1 MLRKGSFIAFLLL
14 FYFCSIAQESI
25 KSTNSGQISG
35 TVLDAET
42 LKPIEYATISIF
54 KKDQVK
60 LVTGS
65 ITNGQGSFTL
75 KELAAEKYT
84 LKIEAVGY
92 KSLSFDSLLI
102 DQTHLKIN
110 IGKLKMQTSV
120 VQLQTINISGNK
132 KLIENKIDKMVF
144 NAENDISSQGGVA
157 TDMLKKIPMVSVDID
172 GNVSLGGSG
181 GIRFLINGKPSI
193 AYGSSINDVLQA
205 IPASEISKIE
215 VITSPGAKYDAE
227 GLGGIINIILK
238 HSRARGYNA
247 SINGSVGTR
256 IENGSINA
264 NVRDKNFGI
273 NFFMSKNANLLA
285 ATPKTIDRVTQDVAN
300 QTTMIMDQNGS
311 SDVKRHGGNAGVN
324 LDWTFKK
331 KNSFTASFTR
341 NNYQSISSGANDQ
354 KFTTNMSN
362 GSLLSQYMIHS
373 LSEGN
378 WGGSGSNISA
388 NYKRTFTKE
397 DREFEILFNTGTNN
411 NHSTSKAMQ
420 YAVLTN
426 TLNFGSVSFNKPS
439 DRVYEFQMD
448 YGEPLN
454 KALKLNVGG
463 KYSGIHINSLSNVS
477 TANTKTPLSPNPY
490 LSNSL
495 DYKQGVS
502 ALYAELEFSLTKKTD
517 MKIGGRHEHTD
528 ISAEYH
534 SIQAQQIK
542 PVYDNFVPS
551 LFMMHKIDDDRNIK
565 LNYTRRLRRPGT
577 EELNPIVNV
586 SDPKNM
592 FLGNPFLLPQYGN
605 RIELSYNQQIKDKGS
620 FMFQL
625 FYRGSKRDIQP
636 YVKYYPSYKVGD
648 STYYNVN
655 VSRSENIGFEE
666 NWGVNIYADLKVND
680 KLSFRPNV
688 FYYYRRILNSI
699 DSKYNA
705 YSNNFRSTINITYKF
720 NKNLFSELFGNFNSA
735 RNEIQGKYPSFSSYS
750 LAFKRPFN
758 NKKGSIGLVANNPF
772 GLYIKQ
778 GTIISGP
785 NFNSSII
792 RYIPSRSFGISFSW
806 RFGKLEFK
814 KDKKSEDGGSNDE
827 SNNG

>member
-14 FYFCSIAQESI
+14 FQLCSIAQDPI
-25 KSTNSGQISG
+25 KSITSGQING

-42 LKPIEYATISIF
+42 LKPVEYATISIIR
-54 KKDQVK
+54 KNSAKIVS
-60 LVTGS
+60 GS
-65 ITNGQGSFTL
+65 ISNTQGSFII
-75 KELAAEKYT
+75 KDLAVEQYS

-92 KSLSFDSLLI
+92 KSLSLDSILI
-102 DQTHLKIN
+102 DQNHLKVN
-110 IGKLKMQTSV
+110 LGKLKLQTSI
-120 VQLQTINISGNK
+120 VQLQTINISGAK

-157 TDMLKKIPMVSVDID
+157 TDMLRKIPMVSVDID

-238 HSRARGYNA
+238 HNRARGYNA
-247 SINGSVGTR
+247 SINGSIGTR

-264 NVRDKNFGI
+264 NLRDKNFGI

-285 ATPKTIDRVTQDVAN
+285 ATPKTIDRVTQDLAN
-300 QTTMIMDQNGS
+300 QTTMIMDQDGS
-311 SDVKRHGGNAGVN
+311 SDVKRHGGNAGIN

-331 KNSFTASFTR
+331 KNSFTASYTR
-341 NNYQSISSGANDQ
+341 SNYLSISSGANDQ
-354 KFTTNMSN
+354 QFTTNMAN
-362 GSLLSQYMIHS
+362 GVLLSQTMIHS

-378 WGGSGSNISA
+378 WGGNGSNVSA
-388 NYKRTFTKE
+388 NYKRDFTKE
-397 DREFEILFNTGTNN
+397 DREFQIMFNTGTNN
-411 NHSTSKAMQ
+411 NHSSSTAMQ
-420 YAVLTN
+420 YAVQSN
-426 TLNFGSVSFNKPS
+426 TLNFGSVSINKPS
-439 DRVYEFQMD
+439 DRVYEFQID
-448 YGEPLN
+448 YGEPLS

-463 KYSGIHINSLSNVS
+463 KYSGIHINSLSEVS
-477 TANTKTPLSPNPY
+477 TANAKTKLSINPY

-495 DYKQGVS
+495 DYKQEVS
-502 ALYAELEFSLTKKTD
+502 ALYAELEFSLTRKTD
-517 MKIGGRHEHTD
+517 MKIGGRQEHTD
-528 ISAEYH
+528 INAAYH
-534 SIQAQQIK
+534 SVQGQQIK

-551 LFMMHKIDDDRNIK
+551 LFLMHKIDDDRNIK
-565 LNYTRRLRRPGT
+565 LNFTRRLRRPGT

-592 FLGNPFLLPQYGN
+592 QMGNPFLLPQYGN
-605 RIELSYNQQIKDKGS
+605 RIELSFNQQIRDKGN
-620 FMFQL
+620 FMVQL
-625 FYRGSKRDIQP
+625 FYRGSNKDIQP

-648 STYYNVN
+648 SIYYNVN
-655 VSRSENIGFEE
+655 VSRSENIGTEE
-666 NWGVNIYADLKVND
+666 NWGVNIYADLKVNE

-705 YSNNFRSTINITYKF
+705 YSNNFRSTINITYKI
-720 NKNLFSELFGNFNSA
+720 NKNLISEFFGNFNSA
-735 RNEIQGKYPSFSSYS
+735 RNEIQGKYPSYSSYS

-772 GLYIKQ
+772 ALYIKQ

-814 KDKKSEDGGSNDE
+814 KEKNKDEEGSQGA
-827 SNNG
+827 NNG

>member
-1 MLRKGSFIAFLLL
+1 MLRKGSFFVYFLL
-14 FYFCSIAQESI
+14 FHFCSIAQETI
-25 KSTNSGQISG
+25 KITGIGQISG

-42 LKPIEYATISIF
+42 LKPIEYATISI
-54 KKDQVK
+54 VK
-60 LVTGS
+60 QNQAKIVSGS
-65 ITNGQGSFTL
+65 ISNTQGSFIVKDL
-75 KELAAEKYT
+75 PAEKYA

-92 KSLSFDSLLI
+92 KSLSLDSILI
-102 DQTHLKIN
+102 DQNHLKN
-110 IGKLKMQTSV
+110 NLGKLKLQTSI
-120 VQLQTINISGNK
+120 VQLQTIKISGSK
-132 KLIENKIDKMVF
+132 KLIENRIDKMVF

-172 GNVSLGGSG
+172 GNVSLGGAG

-215 VITSPGAKYDAE
+215 VITSPGAKYDSE

-238 HSRARGYNA
+238 HNRARGYNA
-247 SINGSVGTR
+247 SINGSIGTR

-264 NVRDKNFGI
+264 NVRDKNFGM

-285 ATPKTIDRVTQDVAN
+285 ATPKTIDRITQDLAS
-300 QTTMIMDQNGS
+300 QTTMIMDQDGS
-311 SDVKRHGGNAGVN
+311 SDVKRHGGNAGLN

-341 NNYQSISSGANDQ
+341 SNYLSISSGANDQ
-354 KFTTNMSN
+354 LFTTNNAN
-362 GSLLSQYMIHS
+362 GVLLSQMMIHS
-373 LSEGN
+373 LSAGN

-388 NYKRTFTKE
+388 AYKRSFAKE
-397 DREFEILFNTGTNN
+397 DRELEILFNTGANS
-411 NHSTSKAMQ
+411 NHSSSTAMQ
-420 YAVLTN
+420 YAVQSN
-426 TLNFGSVSFNKPS
+426 TLNFGSVSYNKPS
-439 DRVYEFQMD
+439 DRVYEFQID
-448 YGEPLN
+448 YGEPLS
-454 KALKLNVGG
+454 KALKLNIGG
-463 KYSGIHINSLSNVS
+463 KYSGIHIKSLSEVS
-477 TANTKTPLSPNPY
+477 TANAKTKLSVNPY

-495 DYKQGVS
+495 DYQQGVS

-517 MKIGGRHEHTD
+517 MKIGGRQEHTD
-528 ISAEYH
+528 INAEYQ
-534 SIQAQQIK
+534 SVQGQQIK

-551 LFMMHKIDDDRNIK
+551 LFLMHRINDDRNIK
-565 LNYTRRLRRPGT
+565 LNYSRRLRRPAT

-592 FLGNPFLLPQYGN
+592 QMGNPFLLPQYGN
-605 RIELSYNQQIKDKGS
+605 RIELSYNHQVRDMGS
-620 FMFQL
+620 FMLQL
-625 FYRGSKRDIQP
+625 FYRGSNKDIQP

-648 STYYNVN
+648 SVYYNVN
-655 VSRSENIGFEE
+655 VSRSENIGIEE
-666 NWGVNIYADLKVND
+666 NWGVNIYADLKVNE

-705 YSNNFRSTINITYKF
+705 YSNNVRSTINITYKI
-720 NKNLFSELFGNFNSA
+720 NKNLISEFFGNLNSA
-735 RNEIQGKYPSFSSYS
+735 RNEIQGKYPSYSSYS

-772 GLYIKQ
+772 ALYIKQ

-814 KDKKSEDGGSNDE
+814 KDKNKDEEGPQGPSN
-827 SNNG
+827 G